1 MPFEVLSNIQDY
13 KYDRNKGIHHT
24 IFDTASRR
32 YLQKL
37 SKCFRKTKGH
47 GTKGGNSAKGS
58 HPAGG
63 FFGKVILT
71 DPRLHQRTKR
81 QLVNAPLSGYPLG
94 TMPW

>member
-1 MPFEVLSNIQDY
+1 MSFTPCNASICSMMSSIELVTTSMTLDSWDSNF
-13 KYDRNKGIHHT
+13 IH
-24 IFDTASRR
+24 
-32 YLQKL
+32 KL
-37 SKCFRKTKGH
+37 RKTKGH

-58 HPAGG
+58 RPAGG

>member
-1 MPFEVLSNIQDY
+1 MNNGAVID
-13 KYDRNKGIHHT
+13 GT
-24 IFDTASRR
+24 IR
-32 YLQKL
+32 YVDIFNATGVPLWD
-37 SKCFRKTKGH
+37 CIRKTKGH

-58 HPAGG
+58 RPAGG

-71 DPRLHQRTKR
+71 DPRLHQKTER